1 VTGYLE
7 LPEGWERMGSEGPK
21 PFVTAELLRR
31 PDGSVVRW
39 ESRSHRKSAPG
50 RHRPS
55 RRRESVWWRPHRRS
69 WWMAVLFAIG
79 SICFAAGGVE
89 AQWSLTSASVTGV
102 TFFVGS
108 IFFTSAAYL
117 QYSEAV
123 NVDHAVGERK
133 HRWRPASWEPGR
145 IDWLASL
152 IQLIGT
158 VLFNIST
165 FAAMNTN
172 LTTHQINA
180 RVWAP
185 DVFGSIAFLLS
196 SELAY
201 AEVCHRW
208 ACFRNRTLSW
218 KVVALNLAGS
228 IFFGISA
235 VASLVQPAT
244 GHPVSAVIANAGTS
258 LGGLCFLAGAVLLM
272 PESAQAER
280 TAQSAPAAAGQAA
293 AAPS

>member
-1 VTGYLE
+1 MTGYLE
-7 LPEGWERMGSEGPK
+7 IPEGWERVGSEGPK

-39 ESRSHRKSAPG
+39 ESRAHRKGAPG
-50 RHRPS
+50 RRRPA
-55 RRRESVWWRPHRRS
+55 RGESVWWRPHRRS

-79 SICFAAGGVE
+79 STCFAVGGVE
-89 AQWSLTSASVTGV
+89 AQWSLTSVSVTGV

-108 IFFTSAAYL
+108 IFFTSAGYL

-123 NVDHAVGERK
+123 NVDHAVGERR

-185 DVFGSIAFLLS
+185 DVFGSIAFLVS

-208 ACFRNRTLSW
+208 VCLRNRTLSW
-218 KVVALNLAGS
+218 KIVALNLLGS

-235 VASLVQPAT
+235 VASLVEPTT

-258 LGGLCFLAGAVLLM
+258 LGGLCFLAAAVLLM
-272 PESAQAER
+272 PESAREER
-280 TAQSAPAAAGQAA
+280 TPAAAPATSAA
-293 AAPS
+293 A